1 MQQKTYKKYDGK
13 EDDFQ
18 KAFAKYLDMKG
29 VIYMHPPNG
38 GTRNVIEATKL
49 KKMGVKSGVPDILI
63 FNRRRNYAGL
73 AIELKVGYNKPS
85 ENQLEFMKQL
95 SGEGW
100 HCVVSYSLD
109 EVIDVVDFYMG

>member
-1 MQQKTYKKYDGK
+1 MQKNYKKYDGK

-18 KAFAKYLDMKG
+18 KSLAKYLDMKG
-29 VIYMHPPNG
+29 VLYIHPPNG

-63 FNRRRNYAGL
+63 FNRKKSFAGL

-95 SGEGW
+95 DAEGW
-100 HCVVSYSLD
+100 MCVVSYSL
-109 EVIDVVDFYMG
+109 EECIDLVDSYLG

>member
-1 MQQKTYKKYDGK
+1 MLQKKYKKYEGK

-18 KAFAKYLDMKG
+18 KALAKYLDLKG
-29 VIYMHPPNG
+29 VIYIHPPNG

-63 FNRRRNYAGL
+63 FNRKRGYSGL

-95 SGEGW
+95 SLEGW
-100 HCVVSYSLD
+100 YCVVSYSL
-109 EVIDVVDFYMG
+109 EECIDLVDSYLG